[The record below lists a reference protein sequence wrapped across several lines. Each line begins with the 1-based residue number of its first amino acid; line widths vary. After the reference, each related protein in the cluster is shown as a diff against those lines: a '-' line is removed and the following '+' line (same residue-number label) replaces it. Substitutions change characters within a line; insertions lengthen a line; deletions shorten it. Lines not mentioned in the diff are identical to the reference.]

1 MTKCTKIVHIV
12 TEIKVKLSRAGEQNS
27 TPRRWAHKQMNVCLD
42 DRHIMPTSLPH
53 KIIKGNHM
61 NDSRQTF

>member
-1 MTKCTKIVHIV
+1 MTKVTKTVDLV

-27 TPRRWAHKQMNVCLD
+27 TPRRSAHKQMNVCLD
-42 DRHIMPTSLPH
+42 DRHIRPTFLSH